1 MAEPEHLPIF
11 PLNTVLFPDG
21 ILPLRIFEPRYLD
34 MVSACLR
41 NDTGFGVCLIRR
53 GKEVGAAAE
62 PETIGCRARITDWS
76 MEQLGLLQIRTV
88 GTTRFR
94 ILDTTVSDAGLVT
107 AVADDLDD
115 EQQVPIPPAM
125 LECRDVLARIIDQL
139 ESQNRARRGQTQQS
153 PEHQD
158 SGDRF
163 PVGQPYR
170 LDDSGWV
177 ANRLCEFL
185 PISLT
190 ARQKLMELTDAPTRL
205 EIVHQHLK
213 QQKII

>member
-1 MAEPEHLPIF
+1 MAAPELLPIF

-21 ILPLRIFEPRYLD
+21 ILPLRIFEPRYID

-41 NDTGFGVCLIRR
+41 NGTEFGVCLIRK
-53 GKEVGAAAE
+53 GKEVGMAAE
-62 PETIGCRARITDWS
+62 PVDIGCRARITDWS

-88 GTTRFR
+88 GTRRFR
-94 ILDTTVSDAGLVT
+94 ILDSTVSNAGLVT
-107 AVADDLDD
+107 AEVEVLEDERQVA
-115 EQQVPIPPAM
+115 IPPAM
-125 LECRDVLARIIDQL
+125 TECRDVLARIIDQL
-139 ESQNRARRGQTQQS
+139 ESQNRARNGLSQQS
-153 PEHQD
+153 TGHQD
-158 SGDRF
+158 GGDRF
-163 PVGQPYR
+163 PVGQPFR

-185 PISLT
+185 PIPLT

>member
-1 MAEPEHLPIF
+1 MAEIEPLPIF

-21 ILPLRIFEPRYLD
+21 ILPLRIFEPRYID

-41 NDTGFGVCLIRR
+41 NDTEFGVCLIRK
-53 GKEVGAAAE
+53 GKEVGAAAQ
-62 PETIGCRARITDWS
+62 PEAVGCRARITDWS

-88 GTTRFR
+88 GSRRFR
-94 ILDTTVSDAGLVT
+94 ILDASVSDAGLVT
-107 AVADDLDD
+107 AEVEDLDD
-115 EQQVPIPPAM
+115 EQQVPIPPTM

-139 ESQNRARRGQTQQS
+139 ESQTRARSGQAQQS

-158 SGDRF
+158 GGDRF

-185 PISLT
+185 PIPLT

-205 EIVHQHLK
+205 EVVHQHLK